1 MNRSLL
7 IALVFAAPAFG
18 EDLAEVN
25 KPAPTFRLPVYN
37 PKEFGEPSVAI
48 DTYTG
53 FEATD
58 KKAKL
63 LVVSFM
69 ASFCGPCK
77 KEMPYLQTLHEKH
90 KDAGLRI
97 MMVAIDTDA
106 EGQAK
111 VDELIAL
118 NKVTFPVAK
127 DRFNIVAR
135 RWLGTQSP
143 LPSLFFVKP
152 DGTISSVHRGYSQ
165 DGAEVLAQEIGQA
178 LGVKVDKPV
187 VVAPEKPVEPVAA
200 PVEPVKPEPPPKK
213 KSSKKT
219 KTK

>member
-69 ASFCGPCK
+69 ASFCGPCQ
-77 KEMPYLQTLHEKH
+77 KEMPYLQSLHEKH

-111 VDELIAL
+111 VEELIAL

-178 LGVKVDKPV
+178 LGVKVEKPV

-200 PVEPVKPEPPPKK
+200 PVEPVRPEPPPKK
-213 KSSKKT
+213 KPSKKT
-219 KTK
+219 K

>member
-69 ASFCGPCK
+69 ASFCGPCQ
-77 KEMPYLQTLHEKH
+77 KEMPYLQSLHEKH

-111 VDELIAL
+111 VEELIAL

-178 LGVKVDKPV
+178 LGVKVEKPV

-213 KSSKKT
+213 KPSKKT
-219 KTK
+219 K